1 MGAVIVWHPDG
12 RRVLRDQGGWPVLT
26 AEPREPLAEAA
37 QRSWGLECWVLHDG
51 GHPVGR
57 PEPAH
62 LRALSTACPPG
73 LVWADADQPPL
84 QRTWQRP
91 TWPED
96 AAQLIDTAL
105 TQVGRT
111 RKGRP
116 RPVHSTDLVSVI
128 VADTTAGP
136 VFFKASHTGREAAV
150 TTYLARHHAHLTPPL
165 LWVDETQ
172 GILLTASGG
181 ELLDRVGDLS
191 PWEEAVTQLAQFQL
205 QADSQALADLGCPAL
220 PLAETAERVDA
231 LLGDPA
237 ILSGWGV
244 RTPQQDI
251 LTAQRPQ
258 IRAAFQ
264 NLAALD
270 LPDLP
275 SHGDAHPRNA
285 LSGPRG
291 SVWFDWSE
299 TLSAAHP
306 LLDAGWF
313 LWWTLNKAGLPVAQG
328 RGHLGPHLART
339 YLTALGCPDAL
350 PLLLEAHRPGF

>member
-1 MGAVIVWHPDG
+1 M
-12 RRVLRDQGGWPVLT
+12 
-26 AEPREPLAEAA
+26 
-37 QRSWGLECWVLHDG
+37 
-51 GHPVGR
+51 
-57 PEPAH
+57 
-62 LRALSTACPPG
+62 
-73 LVWADADQPPL
+73 
-84 QRTWQRP
+84 
-91 TWPED
+91 
-96 AAQLIDTAL
+96 
-105 TQVGRT
+105 
-111 RKGRP
+111 
-116 RPVHSTDLVSVI
+116 
-128 VADTTAGP
+128 
-136 VFFKASHTGREAAV
+136 
-150 TTYLARHHAHLTPPL
+150 
-165 LWVDETQ
+165 
-172 GILLTASGG
+172 LLTGSGG
-181 ELLDRVGDLS
+181 ELLDGVGDLA
-191 PWEEAVTQLAQFQL
+191 PWEDAVTRLAHFQL

-220 PLAETAERVDA
+220 PLRETAERVDA

-328 RGHLGPHLART
+328 RGDLGPHLART